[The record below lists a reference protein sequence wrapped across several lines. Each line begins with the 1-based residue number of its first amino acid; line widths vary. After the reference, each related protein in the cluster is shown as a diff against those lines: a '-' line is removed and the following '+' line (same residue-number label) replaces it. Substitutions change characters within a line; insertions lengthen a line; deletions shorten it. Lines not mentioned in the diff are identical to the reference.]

1 MLILFLLLVAQVT
14 KKIKRKMQFAS
25 VNWFTF
31 TRDSSKKGEIDYG
44 YDAVE

>member
-1 MLILFLLLVAQVT
+1 
-14 KKIKRKMQFAS
+14 MQFAS

-44 YDAVE
+44 YDAVEWFKGWKEFSYFLIIK